1 MNLKKFIIFFQNAL
15 KEFNEVCKDTPK
27 KFPKRILATDLRKG
41 FQYKISEV
49 LYVATQVHERSV
61 VLYVTDHEGN
71 LRSFFAPEKYADI
84 FRNNY
89 EDPSEINCH
98 ELYLQFNG
106 FNDETKQMNPLL
118 EIIYKGD
125 AQHI

>member
-1 MNLKKFIIFFQNAL
+1 M
-15 KEFNEVCKDTPK
+15 KEFNEVCKETTT
-27 KFPKRILATDLRKG
+27 KFPKRILATELRKG
-41 FQYKISEV
+41 FQYKISDV

-61 VLYVTDHEGN
+61 VLHINDGEGM
-71 LRSFFAPEKYADI
+71 RSFFTPEKYADI

-118 EIIYKGD
+118 EIVYKGD
-125 AQHI
+125 AQQI